1 MCSIRK
7 QGDAMHT
14 NQEPILIFVKRKLG
28 ESKGI
33 LTKVSRESE
42 VPYSTLMKISQ
53 GVIDNPRIQTV
64 QKLADYFQ
72 REAA

>member
-1 MCSIRK
+1 
-7 QGDAMHT
+7 MHT

-33 LTKVSRESE
+33 LTKVSRESD